1 VGHSPASAAPRIP
14 TAMIVDLMKFF
25 GDIFI
30 PSLVTAHS
38 APVGWRAK
46 IYRLVDNATTTIF
59 MPLISIA
66 AGYQ

>member
-1 VGHSPASAAPRIP
+1 
-14 TAMIVDLMKFF
+14 MIVDLMKFF